1 MRTWEQN
8 KQAMN
13 QLWPQCQWSDEER
26 RLLKD
31 DLSSLDHD
39 VLYDAL
45 RNVKRTRDT
54 LYPQLKWI
62 MDEYRHLY
70 RMKQFLLRPAPG
82 TSEARKPVKICK
94 ESDARIGSE
103 LRDVIQAATTADKQE
118 IIDLIADK
126 ASDLKIEMQTAYRL
140 VRYLLERLGLAGG
153 NVYGDAT

>member
-1 MRTWEQN
+1 MRTWDSN

-13 QLWPQCQWSDEER
+13 QLWSQCQWSEEER

-31 DLSSLDHD
+31 DLSSLDQD

-62 MDEYRHLY
+62 TEEYRHLY
-70 RMKQFLLRPAPG
+70 RMKQFLLKPAPG
-82 TSEARKPVKICK
+82 TSEPRKPVSIPK
-94 ESDARIGSE
+94 ESDSRIGAE
-103 LRDVIQAATTADKQE
+103 LRQVIQDAKPGDKQQ
-118 IIDLIADK
+118 IVDLIADN
-126 ASDLKIEMQTAYRL
+126 ASSLKIEMQTAYRL

-153 NVYGDAT
+153 NVYGDAP